1 MWYKSAM
8 SRPSSE
14 ALHPRFGARFL
25 FELREQ
31 NPLRYDLSVYLAG
44 GETYRGS
51 LGWDPQG
58 QAELCGL
65 DSGGWWREEALKLAR
80 VLRRQ
85 AKPSLLRWRPEPEP
99 L

>member
-1 MWYKSAM
+1 M

-44 GETYRGS
+44 GETRQGG
-51 LGWDPQG
+51 LCWNEAG
-58 QAELCGL
+58 QAQLLELEGE
-65 DSGGWWREEALKLAR
+65 GWWRDEALKLAR

-85 AKPSLLRWRPEPEP
+85 NKDSLLRWRPEPESAS
-99 L
+99 